1 MHAAV
6 ISVLRD
12 GKYVPLGRV
21 WEDGRYE
28 GDPEFKRT
36 LEQSLNNTK
45 APQSGPGMLKRI
57 FERFN
62 NGYLSVTISEEQ
74 AVEN

>member
-6 ISVLRD
+6 ISILRD

-28 GDPEFKRT
+28 GDSTLKRT
-36 LEQSLNNTK
+36 LEQSLQSLLSTE
-45 APQSGPGMLKRI
+45 APQHGQGMLNRV

-62 NGYLSVTISEEQ
+62 NGYLSVTISRE
-74 AVEN
+74 

>member
-6 ISVLRD
+6 ISILRD
-12 GKYVPLGRV
+12 GKYVPLGQV

-28 GDPEFKRT
+28 GDSTLKRT
-36 LEQSLNNTK
+36 LEQSLLSTE
-45 APQSGPGMLKRI
+45 APQHGQGMLKRV

-62 NGYLSVTISEEQ
+62 NGYLSVTISRE
-74 AVEN
+74 